1 MKKILFL
8 LMVPMLLLC
17 TACSSDEDI
26 DEMQSDAFVA
36 YVYSLALRVVTPEG
50 DNLVSTLPCVENS
63 IELSEYKV
71 EPITLPTKFGGNLS
85 KWKTAEYDEFIRFIY
100 RHTNAVDPQRNCT
113 FKITF
118 PKLFGDNLEHLLETQ
133 WIQDSPPMT
142 LARRRLRRQILSLL
156 FHHSQ
161 LIQSACGA
169 CWVAAGVTCRPLYAG
184 CHHYIHHLAHL
195 FQPERSG

>member
-1 MKKILFL
+1 MKKILFF

-85 KWKTAEYDEFIRFIY
+85 KWETAEYDEFIRFIY

-113 FKITF
+113 FKITY
-118 PKLFGDNLEHLLETQ
+118 PKLFGDKLEHVLETE
-133 WIQDSPPMT
+133 WIQDSPPMIYHMQCTRFT
-142 LARRRLRRQILSLL
+142 LDGKEYPVTIDK
-156 FHHSQ
+156 SQ
-161 LIQSACGA
+161 DLK
-169 CWVAAGVTCRPLYAG
+169 GVNSIVKIELNR
-184 CHHYIHHLAHL
+184 
-195 FQPERSG
+195 